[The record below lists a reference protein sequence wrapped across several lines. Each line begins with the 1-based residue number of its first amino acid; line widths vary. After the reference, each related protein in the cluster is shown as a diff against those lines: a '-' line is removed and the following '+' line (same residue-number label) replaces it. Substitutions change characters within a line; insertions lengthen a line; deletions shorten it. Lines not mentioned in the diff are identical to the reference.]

1 MSFTRARLFFSLTI
15 SSPFQ
20 AEKEANKLKARGIH
34 VIVVGMGNHIDPADL
49 SVLGNNPDK
58 DFFHFKDLESMVERT
73 YEVALRACE
82 PV

>member
-1 MSFTRARLFFSLTI
+1 M
-15 SSPFQ
+15 
-20 AEKEANKLKARGIH
+20 KEANKLKARGIH
-34 VIVVGMGNHIDPADL
+34 VMVVAMGNHIDRDQL
-49 SVLGNNPDK
+49 KILGNNPDK